1 MKTEMEQEALP
12 EAAGRRGGR
21 HLVQLLPI
29 EKEALMEVQASLV
42 REVQADRQGI
52 IDLHVHS
59 NASDGTLS
67 PSQVVNY
74 LLGLIQGEGFGFLIF
89 FQLLVLA
96 NNSYGSIP
104 RGKGISCICVV
115 LLSPV

>member
-42 REVQADRQGI
+42 REVQADRQG
-52 IDLHVHS
+52 
-59 NASDGTLS
+59 
-67 PSQVVNY
+67 VV
-74 LLGLIQGEGFGFLIF
+74 Q
-89 FQLLVLA
+89 A
-96 NNSYGSIP
+96 D
-104 RGKGISCICVV
+104 R
-115 LLSPV
+115 